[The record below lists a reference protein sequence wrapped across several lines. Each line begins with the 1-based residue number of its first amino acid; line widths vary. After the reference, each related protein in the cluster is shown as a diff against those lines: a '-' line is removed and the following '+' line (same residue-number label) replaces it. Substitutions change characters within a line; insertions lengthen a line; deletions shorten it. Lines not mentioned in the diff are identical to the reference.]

1 MMSPAVS
8 IFIIVLTVL
17 NTVAAVWLLVW
28 MRKRR
33 GEAERT
39 SDTTG
44 HVWDG
49 DLREYNNPLPRWWLW
64 LFVLSVVFA
73 VVYVAL
79 YPGLG
84 NVRGVLGW
92 SQVKEWQQ
100 MQAQQERQ
108 AQTILARFAERDPLE
123 LAADPA
129 AVAIGRNLFANNCAA
144 CHGSDGRGAT
154 GFPNLTDA
162 DWLWGGDAEMVRTS
176 IAQGR
181 MGIMAPWQ
189 EVLGD
194 QGVGDVTAYVMTLS
208 GRKAS
213 AGDAAVGAA
222 HFATYCA
229 ACHGAD
235 GRGNMAVG
243 APNLTDGIWL
253 HGGSEARIRE
263 TIAFGRQNNMPAQES
278 RLGDTRIRLLA
289 AYVLSLGE
297 GPRVAAARQP

>member
-1 MMSPAVS
+1 
-8 IFIIVLTVL
+8 
-17 NTVAAVWLLVW
+17 
-28 MRKRR
+28 
-33 GEAERT
+33 
-39 SDTTG
+39 
-44 HVWDG
+44 
-49 DLREYNNPLPRWWLW
+49 
-64 LFVLSVVFA
+64 
-73 VVYVAL
+73 AL

-84 NVRGVLGW
+84 NMRGVLGW

-108 AQTILARFAERDPLE
+108 AQTILARFAEREPLE
-123 LAADPA
+123 LAAEPA

-144 CHGSDGRGAT
+144 CHGSDGRGST

-162 DWLWGGDAEMVRTS
+162 DWLWGGDAETVRTS

-181 MGIMAPWQ
+181 MGVMAPWQ
-189 EVLGD
+189 EVLGEK
-194 QGVGDVTAYVMTLS
+194 GVGDVAAYVMTLS

-213 AGDAAVGAA
+213 AGDATVGAA
-222 HFATYCA
+222 QYATYCV
-229 ACHGAD
+229 ACHGSD

-243 APNLTDGIWL
+243 APDLTDGIWL

-263 TIAFGRQNNMPAQES
+263 TIALGRQNNMPAQES

-297 GPRVAAARQP
+297 GPRVAAAHQP

>member
-1 MMSPAVS
+1 VVSPATS
-8 IFIIVLTVL
+8 AFIVVLTVL
-17 NTVAAVWLLVW
+17 NTVAAIGLLIW

-33 GEAERT
+33 GEAGRT
-39 SDTTG
+39 TDTTG

-64 LFVLSVVFA
+64 LFVLSVLFA

-84 NVRGVLGW
+84 NFRGALGW
-92 SQVKEWQQ
+92 SQVKQWEQ
-100 MQAQQERQ
+100 MQAQQEKQ
-108 AQTILARFAERDPLE
+108 AQAILGRFAGRDPLE

-129 AVAIGRNLFANNCAA
+129 AIAIGRNLFANHCAA
-144 CHGSDGRGAT
+144 CHGSDARGAT
-154 GFPNLTDA
+154 GFPNLADA
-162 DWLWGGDAEMVRTS
+162 DWLWGGDAETVRTS

-194 QGVGDVTAYVMTLS
+194 AGVRDTTAYVLTLS
-208 GRKAS
+208 GRKAAS
-213 AGDAAVGAA
+213 GDAAAGQAQYA
-222 HFATYCA
+222 MYCV
-229 ACHGAD
+229 ACHGTD

-253 HGGSEARIRE
+253 HGGSETKIRE
-263 TIAFGRQNNMPAQES
+263 TIALGRQNNMPAQEA
-278 RLGDTRIRLLA
+278 RLGDTRTRLLA

-297 GPRVAAARQP
+297 TRRAVAAR

>member
-1 MMSPAVS
+1 MSPAVS

-84 NVRGVLGW
+84 NMRGVLGW

-108 AQTILARFAERDPLE
+108 AQTILARFADREPLE

-162 DWLWGGDAEMVRTS
+162 DWLWGGDAETVRTS

-194 QGVGDVTAYVMTLS
+194 QGVGDVSAYVMTLS

-222 HFATYCA
+222 QYATYCV
-229 ACHGAD
+229 ACHGPD

-243 APNLTDGIWL
+243 APDLTDGIWL

-263 TIAFGRQNNMPAQES
+263 TIALGRQNNMPAQES

>member
-1 MMSPAVS
+1 MSPAVS
-8 IFIIVLTVL
+8 IFIIILTVL

-44 HVWDG
+44 HVWDD
-49 DLREYNNPLPRWWLW
+49 DLRELNNPLPRWWLW

-108 AQTILARFAERDPLE
+108 AQTILARFAERDPME

-162 DWLWGGDAEMVRTS
+162 DWLWGGDAETVRTS

-181 MGIMAPWQ
+181 MGIMAPWR

-213 AGDAAVGAA
+213 AGDATAGATQY
-222 HFATYCA
+222 ATYCV
-229 ACHGAD
+229 ACHGPD

-263 TIAFGRQNNMPAQES
+263 TIALGRQNNMPAQES

-297 GPRVAAARQP
+297 GPRVAAAHQP

>member
-1 MMSPAVS
+1 MSPAAS
-8 IFIIVLTVL
+8 AFIIILTAL

-33 GEAERT
+33 GEAGRT

-64 LFVLSVVFA
+64 LFVLSVIFA

-84 NVRGVLGW
+84 NLRGALGW
-92 SQVKEWQQ
+92 SQVKQWEE

-108 AQTILARFAERDPLE
+108 AQTILARFAARDPLE

-129 AVAIGRNLFANNCAA
+129 ALAIGRNLFANNCAA

-154 GFPNLTDA
+154 GFPNLVDG
-162 DWLWGGDAEMVRTS
+162 DWLWGGDAETVRTS

-194 QGVGDVTAYVMTLS
+194 QGVADVTAHVMTLS
-208 GRKAS
+208 GRKAGV
-213 AGDAAVGAA
+213 GDATAGAA
-222 HFATYCA
+222 QYATYCV
-229 ACHGAD
+229 ACHGPD
-235 GRGNMAVG
+235 GRGNLAVG
-243 APNLTDGIWL
+243 APNLADGIWL

-263 TIAFGRQNNMPAQES
+263 TIALGRQNNMPAQEP
-278 RLGDTRIRLLA
+278 RLGDTRVRLLA

-297 GPRVAAARQP
+297 GPRVAAARKP

>member
-1 MMSPAVS
+1 VSPAVS
-8 IFIIVLTVL
+8 VFIIVLTVL
-17 NTVAAVWLLVW
+17 NTVAAVGLLVW

-33 GEAERT
+33 GESDRT

-64 LFVLSVVFA
+64 LFVLSVLFA

-84 NVRGVLGW
+84 GIRGALGW
-92 SQVKEWQQ
+92 SQVRQWEE

-108 AQTILARFAERDPLE
+108 AQTILARFTGRDPLE
-123 LAADPA
+123 LAGDPA

-154 GFPNLTDA
+154 GFPNLADA
-162 DWLWGGDAEMVRTS
+162 DWLWGGDAETVRTS

-181 MGIMAPWQ
+181 MGVMAPWQ

-194 QGVGDVTAYVMTLS
+194 KGVTDAAAYVMTLS
-208 GRKAS
+208 GRKAGV
-213 AGDAAVGAA
+213 GDAAAGAA
-222 HFATYCA
+222 HFATYCV
-229 ACHGAD
+229 ACHGPD
-235 GRGNMAVG
+235 GRGNTAVG

-253 HGGSEARIRE
+253 HGGSETRIRE
-263 TIAFGRQNNMPAQES
+263 TIALGRQNNMPAQES

-297 GPRVAAARQP
+297 APRVAAVVHP

>member
-1 MMSPAVS
+1 MSPAVS

-84 NVRGVLGW
+84 NMRGVLGW

-123 LAADPA
+123 LAAEPA

-144 CHGSDGRGAT
+144 CHGSDGRGST

-162 DWLWGGDAEMVRTS
+162 DWLWGGDAETVRTS

-194 QGVGDVTAYVMTLS
+194 QGVGDVSAYVMTLS

-222 HFATYCA
+222 QYATYCV
-229 ACHGAD
+229 ACHGSD

-243 APNLTDGIWL
+243 APDLTDGIWL

-263 TIAFGRQNNMPAQES
+263 TIALGRQNNMPAQES

>member
-1 MMSPAVS
+1 MSPAVS
-8 IFIIVLTVL
+8 IFIIVLTAL
-17 NTVAAVWLLVW
+17 NTAAAVWLLVW

-84 NVRGVLGW
+84 NMRGILGW

-108 AQTILARFAERDPLE
+108 AQTILARFADREPLE

-144 CHGSDGRGAT
+144 CHGSDGRGST

-162 DWLWGGDAEMVRTS
+162 DWLWGGDAETVRTS

-181 MGIMAPWQ
+181 VGIMAPWQ

-194 QGVGDVTAYVMTLS
+194 QGVGDVSAYVMTLS

-222 HFATYCA
+222 QYATYCV
-229 ACHGAD
+229 ACHGPD

-263 TIAFGRQNNMPAQES
+263 TIALGRQNNMPAQES

>member
-1 MMSPAVS
+1 MSPAVS

-84 NVRGVLGW
+84 NMRGVLGW

>member
-1 MMSPAVS
+1 MSPAVS
-8 IFIIVLTVL
+8 VFIIVLTVL
-17 NTVAAVWLLVW
+17 NTVAAVGLLVW

-33 GEAERT
+33 GESDRT

-64 LFVLSVVFA
+64 LFVLSVLFA

-84 NVRGVLGW
+84 GIRGALGW
-92 SQVKEWQQ
+92 SQVRQWEE

-108 AQTILARFAERDPLE
+108 AQTILARFTGRDPLE
-123 LAADPA
+123 LAGDPA

-162 DWLWGGDAEMVRTS
+162 DWLWGGDAETIRTS
-176 IAQGR
+176 ITQGR
-181 MGIMAPWQ
+181 MGVMAPWQ

-194 QGVGDVTAYVMTLS
+194 KGVTDAAAYVMTLS
-208 GRKAS
+208 GRKAGV
-213 AGDAAVGAA
+213 GDAAAGAA
-222 HFATYCA
+222 HFATYCT
-229 ACHGAD
+229 ACHGPD
-235 GRGNMAVG
+235 GRGNTAVG
-243 APNLTDGIWL
+243 APNLTDDIWL

-263 TIAFGRQNNMPAQES
+263 TIALGRQNNMPAQGT
-278 RLGDTRIRLLA
+278 RLGDTRIRLPA

>member
-1 MMSPAVS
+1 MSPAVS

-84 NVRGVLGW
+84 NMRGVLGW

-194 QGVGDVTAYVMTLS
+194 QGVGDVAAYVMTLS

-213 AGDAAVGAA
+213 AGDATVGAA
-222 HFATYCA
+222 QYATYCV
-229 ACHGAD
+229 ACHGSD

-243 APNLTDGIWL
+243 APDLTDGIWL

-263 TIAFGRQNNMPAQES
+263 TIALGRQNNMPAQES

>member
-1 MMSPAVS
+1 MSPAVS
-8 IFIIVLTVL
+8 IFIIVLTTL

-33 GEAERT
+33 GETERT

-44 HVWDG
+44 HVWDD
-49 DLREYNNPLPRWWLW
+49 DLRELNNPLPRWWLW

-108 AQTILARFAERDPLE
+108 AQTILARFAERDPME

-162 DWLWGGDAEMVRTS
+162 DWLWGGDAETVRTS

-213 AGDAAVGAA
+213 AGDAAAGATQY
-222 HFATYCA
+222 ATYCV
-229 ACHGAD
+229 ACHGPD

-263 TIAFGRQNNMPAQES
+263 TIALGRQNNMPAQES

-297 GPRVAAARQP
+297 GSRVAAARQP

>member
-1 MMSPAVS
+1 MSPAVS
-8 IFIIVLTVL
+8 IFIIVLTAL

-64 LFVLSVVFA
+64 LFVLSVLFA
-73 VVYVAL
+73 IVYVVL

-84 NVRGVLGW
+84 NARGVLGW
-92 SQVKEWQQ
+92 SQVKEWEQ

-108 AQTILARFAERDPLE
+108 AQTILARFAEGDPTA
-123 LAADPA
+123 LAADPS

-162 DWLWGGDAEMVRTS
+162 DWLWGGDAETIRTS

-181 MGIMAPWQ
+181 MGVMAPWQ
-189 EVLGD
+189 EVLGEN
-194 QGVGDVTAYVMTLS
+194 GVRDAAAYVMTLS

-213 AGDAAVGAA
+213 AGDPTAGAS
-222 HFATYCA
+222 HFANYCA
-229 ACHGAD
+229 ACHGPD
-235 GRGNMAVG
+235 GRGNTAVG
-243 APNLTDGIWL
+243 APNLTDSIWL

-263 TIAFGRQNNMPAQES
+263 TIALGRQNNMPAQEA
-278 RLGDTRIRLLA
+278 RLGDTRVRLLA

-297 GPRVAAARQP
+297 GPRVAAAGQP

>member
-1 MMSPAVS
+1 MSPAVS
-8 IFIIVLTVL
+8 VFIIVLTVL

-84 NVRGVLGW
+84 NMRGVLGW

-144 CHGSDGRGAT
+144 CHGSDGRGST

-162 DWLWGGDAEMVRTS
+162 DWLWGGDAETVRTS

-208 GRKAS
+208 GRKAG
-213 AGDAAVGAA
+213 AGDATVGAA
-222 HFATYCA
+222 QYATYCV
-229 ACHGAD
+229 ACHGPD

-243 APNLTDGIWL
+243 APDLTDGIWL

-263 TIAFGRQNNMPAQES
+263 TIALGRQNNMPAQGS

>member
-1 MMSPAVS
+1 MSPAVS

-84 NVRGVLGW
+84 NMRGVLGW

-108 AQTILARFAERDPLE
+108 AQTILARFADRDPLE
-123 LAADPA
+123 LAAEPA

-144 CHGSDGRGAT
+144 CHGSDGRGST

-162 DWLWGGDAEMVRTS
+162 DWLWGGDAETVRTS

-194 QGVGDVTAYVMTLS
+194 QGVGDVSAYVMTLS

-222 HFATYCA
+222 QYATYCV
-229 ACHGAD
+229 ACHGPD

-243 APNLTDGIWL
+243 APDLTDGIWL

-263 TIAFGRQNNMPAQES
+263 TIALGRQNNMPAQES

>member
-1 MMSPAVS
+1 MSPAVS

-84 NVRGVLGW
+84 NMRGVLGW

-123 LAADPA
+123 LAAEPA
-129 AVAIGRNLFANNCAA
+129 AVALGRNLFANNCAA
-144 CHGSDGRGAT
+144 CHGSDGRGST

-162 DWLWGGDAEMVRTS
+162 DWLWGGDAETVRTS

-194 QGVGDVTAYVMTLS
+194 QGVGDVSAYVMTLS

-222 HFATYCA
+222 QYATYCV
-229 ACHGAD
+229 ACHGPD

-243 APNLTDGIWL
+243 APDLTDGIWL

-263 TIAFGRQNNMPAQES
+263 TIALGRQNNMPAQES

>member
-1 MMSPAVS
+1 MSPAVS

-84 NVRGVLGW
+84 NMRGVLGW

-108 AQTILARFAERDPLE
+108 AQTILARFADREPLE

-144 CHGSDGRGAT
+144 CHGSDGRGST

-162 DWLWGGDAEMVRTS
+162 DWLWGGDAETVRTS

-194 QGVGDVTAYVMTLS
+194 QGVGDVSAYVMTLS

-222 HFATYCA
+222 QYATYCV
-229 ACHGAD
+229 ACHGPD

-243 APNLTDGIWL
+243 APDLTDGIWL

-263 TIAFGRQNNMPAQES
+263 TIALGRQNNMPAQES